1 MQEAEKGLLNL
12 KKKGLSRAH
21 KVAQSACDTTQMFNG
36 QRYKTFCSN
45 DYLGLANHPEVIQAA
60 QEALS
65 RYGVG
70 SGASHLI
77 SGHQEPHEKLAH
89 RLADFQR
96 AHIPHVQTL
105 IFSSGY
111 MANLGVITAICSL
124 SNSTQASPKELTSI
138 YSARLNHA
146 SIVDGIRLA
155 SKDSAVKLTIFEVE
169 ELQALENAL
178 QSDTSKHKLIVCD
191 GVFSMDGNLSPVD
204 RLLDLAVRYDSLL
217 LIDDAHGFGVLGDQG
232 HGILEHM
239 KLCSERLLYIGTLGK
254 AAGVMGAF
262 VCAHQTLI
270 DWVFQKSR
278 PYIYTTASPP
288 SLAMA
293 TLKSLDIIEGP
304 EGQQKRAHLHELI
317 LYWQTHLQ
325 LQHWHALQSST
336 PIQPL
341 VVGHTP
347 LCVLIDQELQA
358 LGILIPAIRPPT
370 VPKGSAR
377 LRVTLSAKHSLQD
390 IQALIEVVMRL
401 EAKFISS

>member
-1 MQEAEKGLLNL
+1 M
-12 KKKGLSRAH
+12 
-21 KVAQSACDTTQMFNG
+21 AQSACDTTQMFNG

-155 SKDSAVKLTIFEVE
+155 SKESTVKLTIFEVE

-347 LCVLIDQELQA
+347 MCVLIDQELQA